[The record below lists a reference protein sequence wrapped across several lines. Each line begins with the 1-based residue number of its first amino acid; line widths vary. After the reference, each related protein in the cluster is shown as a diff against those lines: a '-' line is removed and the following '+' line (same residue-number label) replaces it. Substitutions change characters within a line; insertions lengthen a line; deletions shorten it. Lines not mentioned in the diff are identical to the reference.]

1 MSFFLVFLMA
11 TAGGDTTPEAG
22 SGFYDIDIDVVNT
35 WQAPYAQEIL
45 DLTMTEY
52 EENLLFRSNLD
63 GAIFIADP
71 DDGSFID
78 EVPLPEDASGFGL
91 ACLGSSYY
99 INSDTSPLVYHST
112 GLTEWESFPNPAGI
126 QGSGMTNDFGGSS
139 IVLTEVSSQAD
150 HLIYSFDY
158 DGSGEEFGVL
168 PGITGTLSGIA
179 AHWVAVDGLADL
191 PYAII
196 ATSFDQHEFFFYS
209 ESGGVYYQYG
219 QEPCP
224 VSVQQSLGLAF
235 APYRSSF
242 FWSYIGLDGEYYVSE
257 LFIPVLGELDSATWG
272 AIKGS
277 FQD

>member
-1 MSFFLVFLMA
+1 MGIFLVLITA
-11 TAGGDTTPEAG
+11 LAGGDATPAAG

-45 DLTMTEY
+45 DLSMTDGDQ
-52 EENLLFRSNLD
+52 LVFRSNLD
-63 GAIFIADP
+63 GVIFIADP

-78 EVPLPEDASGFGL
+78 EVPLPEDESGFGL
-91 ACLGSSYY
+91 AHLGTSYY
-99 INSDTSPLVYHST
+99 INSDTTPFIYHST
-112 GLTEWESFPNPAGI
+112 GSTGWESFPNPAGTS
-126 QGSGMTNDFGGSS
+126 GSGMSNDPDQWNTISEAF
-139 IVLTEVSSQAD
+139 SQAD
-150 HLIYSFDY
+150 RRIYSFDS

-168 PGITGTLSGIA
+168 PGVTGTLSGIA
-179 AHWVAVDGLADL
+179 AHWVAVDWLADL
-191 PYAII
+191 PFALV
-196 ATSFDQHEFFFYS
+196 ATSFDQHEFFFYF

-224 VSVQQSLGLAF
+224 VSVLQSLGLAF

-242 FWSYIGLDGEYYVSE
+242 FWSYTGLDGEYYVSE
-257 LFIPVLGELDSATWG
+257 LSIPVLGELDSATWG

>member
-1 MSFFLVFLMA
+1 MGIFLVLLTA
-11 TAGGDTTPEAG
+11 LAGGDATPATG

-35 WQAPYAQEIL
+35 WQAPYASEIL

-52 EENLLFRSNLD
+52 GENLLFRSNLD
-63 GAIFIADP
+63 GTIFIADP
-71 DDGSFID
+71 DDGSLISELIMP
-78 EVPLPEDASGFGL
+78 EVSGFGL
-91 ACLGSSYY
+91 VHLGSSYY
-99 INSDTSPLVYHST
+99 INSDTSPFIYHST
-112 GLTEWESFPNPAGI
+112 GSTGWESFPNPAGVS
-126 QGSGMTNDFGGSS
+126 GSGMSNDPDQWNTIS
-139 IVLTEVSSQAD
+139 EACSQTD
-150 HLIYSFDY
+150 RRIYSFDY

-168 PGITGTLSGIA
+168 PGVTGTLSGIA
-179 AHWVAVDGLADL
+179 AHWVATDGLADL

-196 ATSFDQHEFFFYS
+196 ATSFDQHEFFFYF

-224 VSVQQSLGLAF
+224 VSVLQSLGLAF